1 MLPSLLA
8 KDIQTGLKN
17 FLVTGFEPA
26 DPFLHGLMSR
36 FVEDESG
43 WFKGPYVQVGLPFV
57 AGRAGQHFFSTF
69 ETEYPG

>member
-26 DPFLHGLMSR
+26 DPFLHGL
-36 FVEDESG
+36 
-43 WFKGPYVQVGLPFV
+43 
-57 AGRAGQHFFSTF
+57 
-69 ETEYPG
+69 